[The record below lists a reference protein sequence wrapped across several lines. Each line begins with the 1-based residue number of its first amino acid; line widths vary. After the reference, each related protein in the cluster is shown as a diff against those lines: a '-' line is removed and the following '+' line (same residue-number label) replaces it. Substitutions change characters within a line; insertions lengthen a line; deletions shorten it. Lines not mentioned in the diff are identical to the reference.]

1 MLKLNGDKV
10 VEYVN
15 GELDMEE
22 VKRFDIDLN
31 ERNLVIE
38 EKSRPTNA
46 GCRLTEHLIYL
57 HLRADNIS
65 KCKHIPYI
73 PLLSVLQDSLDQNQA
88 LFQCHFLFFRH
99 LFGHVFFPEVIP
111 WITPATPSAGST
123 TMSPGRG
130 TSKTTP
136 TFQRCSVASRR
147 SSRVRRCKC

>member
-1 MLKLNGDKV
+1 MILLKLNGDKV

-15 GELDMEE
+15 CELDMEE

-65 KCKHIPYI
+65 KCKHIPYSPFCKI
-73 PLLSVLQDSLDQNQA
+73 AWIKTKHSSISSSVIS
-88 LFQCHFLFFRH
+88 FFSAPFCDPMDH
-99 LFGHVFFPEVIP
+99 
-111 WITPATPSAGST
+111 PSASIGIEEV
-123 TMSPGRG
+123 PR
-130 TSKTTP
+130 
-136 TFQRCSVASRR
+136 
-147 SSRVRRCKC
+147 

>member
-57 HLRADNIS
+57 HLCADNIS
-65 KCKHIPYI
+65 KCKHIPYSPFWI
-73 PLLSVLQDSLDQNQA
+73 AWIKTKHSSSVISFFSAPFCDPMDHPSSL
-88 LFQCHFLFFRH
+88 HRH
-99 LFGHVFFPEVIP
+99 R
-111 WITPATPSAGST
+111 GST

-136 TFQRCSVASRR
+136 TLRRCSVVSRR